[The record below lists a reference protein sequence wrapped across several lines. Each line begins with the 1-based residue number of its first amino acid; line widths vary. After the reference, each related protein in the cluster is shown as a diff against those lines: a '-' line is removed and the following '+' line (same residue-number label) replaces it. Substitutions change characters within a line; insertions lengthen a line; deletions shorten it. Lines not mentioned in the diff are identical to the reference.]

1 MSFDDEG
8 SIELDA
14 RGIYS
19 DDTLIKDN
27 YKLRQ
32 LVYNDPYLNGA
43 VTMEFWRDVNSKSFK
58 EDCIVIENVFRRFV
72 KFSNYRLFSVE
83 QFNNHVI
90 CKFDLPKTE
99 VPVVPNMP
107 VNLDWLTEVANN
119 KV

>member
-1 MSFDDEG
+1 MSFDDKG

-43 VTMEFWRDVNSKSFK
+43 VTMEFWRDRKS
-58 EDCIVIENVFRRFV
+58 
-72 KFSNYRLFSVE
+72 
-83 QFNNHVI
+83 
-90 CKFDLPKTE
+90 
-99 VPVVPNMP
+99 VV
-107 VNLDWLTEVANN
+107 
-119 KV
+119 